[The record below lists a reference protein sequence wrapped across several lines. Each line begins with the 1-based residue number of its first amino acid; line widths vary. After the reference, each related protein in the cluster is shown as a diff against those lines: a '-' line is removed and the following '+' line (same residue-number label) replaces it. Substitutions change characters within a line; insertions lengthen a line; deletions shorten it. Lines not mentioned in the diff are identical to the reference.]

1 MKMNKFYVLK
11 YMASNF
17 FVKPTIQL
25 IHKIIRLNDS
35 EFIDWYIDIVDDK
48 KGLICLDKFLIAH
61 CHKLDEQLENIENI
75 SISLNLFKNKH
86 IQPKYLLRFRQKTVV
101 DIKRE
106 LVYELN
112 CKYL

>member
-1 MKMNKFYVLK
+1 
-11 YMASNF
+11 MASKF
-17 FVKPTIQL
+17 FIKPTIQL

-35 EFIDWYIDIVDDK
+35 EFIDWYIHIVDSK
-48 KGLICLDKFLIAH
+48 KGIISLDKFLIAH

-86 IQPKYLLRFRQKTVV
+86 IQPKYLLHFRQKTVIY
-101 DIKRE
+101 IKRE
-106 LVYELN
+106 LVYELT